1 MSDGWDRLLA
11 PMLRARRFDELL
23 VENGALVDGVFHVSI
38 GLEATA
44 GSLACVR
51 ADADSV
57 ALGHRNHAHLVAI
70 GSAPELLYRELLGR
84 DGGPQRGR
92 AGSFHLADPHRG
104 VAYTSAMLG
113 GAAALAAGL
122 ALAKQRLGEPGVALA
137 FFGDGAMGEGLIYET
152 FNLAATW
159 RLPMVF
165 VCENNRDSTGAG
177 AFARTAKA
185 HDIASATADGRR
197 PRETL
202 VALQAVCGAA
212 REGGGAHFLEVVSEP
227 WPGNATFHAHP
238 LPRLDLGAVRAD
250 AGDGFAVGDPVRAEA
265 RALLADGVELER
277 VIELD
282 AAITDQMTQAFAA
295 AARAPLAPPDSALDA
310 VWGEG

>member
-23 VENGALVDGVFHVSI
+23 VENAALVDGVFHVSI

-44 GSLACVR
+44 GALAWVR
-51 ADADSV
+51 SDADSV
-57 ALGHRNHAHLVAI
+57 MLGHRNHAHLVAI

-92 AGSFHLADPHRG
+92 AGSFHLADPPRG

-152 FNLAATW
+152 FNLAAAW
-159 RLPMVF
+159 RLPVVF
-165 VCENNRDSTGAG
+165 VCENNGDATGAG
-177 AFARTAKA
+177 AFSTIAEA
-185 HDIASATADGRR
+185 HDIASTTADGRR

-202 VALQAVCGAA
+202 AALQAASGAA
-212 REGGGAHFLEVVSEP
+212 RQPGGAHFLEVVSEP
-227 WPGNATFHAHP
+227 WPGNSTFRAHP
-238 LPRLDLGAVRAD
+238 LPRLDFGTVRAD
-250 AGDGFAVGDPVRAEA
+250 AGDAFAAGDPVRAEA
-265 RALLADGVELER
+265 RALLADGIELECL
-277 VIELD
+277 IELD
-282 AAITDQMTQAFAA
+282 AAITDRMTQAFAA
-295 AARAPLAPPDSALDA
+295 AARAPLAPAVTALEA
-310 VWGEG
+310 VWSDS